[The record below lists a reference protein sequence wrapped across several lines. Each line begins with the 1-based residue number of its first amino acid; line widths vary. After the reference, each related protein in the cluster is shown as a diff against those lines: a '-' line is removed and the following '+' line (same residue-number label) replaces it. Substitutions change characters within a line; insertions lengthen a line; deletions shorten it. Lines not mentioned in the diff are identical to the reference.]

1 MGERSREI
9 SADLRRTKNVLKME
23 KDKKDAKIKHLPI
36 QPKQV
41 AKKKIEVDVQQ
52 IILQDLEDI
61 NRKLDDHF
69 KEK

>member
-1 MGERSREI
+1 
-9 SADLRRTKNVLKME
+9 ME
-23 KDKKDAKIKHLPI
+23 KDKKDAKIRHLPT

-41 AKKKIEVDVQQ
+41 TKKKIEVDVQK

-69 KEK
+69 NEK